1 MVADI
6 QYYIQENPE
15 TGEVVWYNQT
25 RVSPILADLLPKM
38 VRYHYRDRY
47 QSATEVLQNFRK
59 LLSFFLLLLKLDL
72 RKVARTRL

>member
-1 MVADI
+1 MV
-6 QYYIQENPE
+6 P
-15 TGEVVWYNQT
+15 
-25 RVSPILADLLPKM
+25 
-38 VRYHYRDRY
+38 YHYRDRY